1 MGEFWSLTHDERVR
15 IMDILAEEAND
26 QWLIGAHVTHTSAPE
41 MLSLAGHAEHA
52 GFDVLIVAP
61 PFIVTKTEE
70 QVIDY
75 VQLLADNTSLAIMF
89 YNSPQF
95 GIVMSP
101 AGPGASLPDTQCR
114 GSQRG

>member
-1 MGEFWSLTHDERVR
+1 MTNASRV
-15 IMDILAEEAND
+15 MDILADEANG
-26 QWLIGAHVTHTSAPE
+26 QWLIGAHVTHSSAPE
-41 MLSLAGHAEHA
+41 MVSLARHAEGT

-61 PFIVTKTEE
+61 PYIVTKTEE

-101 AGPGASLPDTQCR
+101 AGLKRVVPDTQR
-114 GSQRG
+114 GGSKGSQL